1 MRSPPFEPS
10 ARNKDG
16 KVKPDEANGSSSSS
30 TVGGQKILHDVVE
43 DWGDQVWMSADQRAR
58 EAEMQWRMVGRS
70 ESDADAIRA
79 FQRATE
85 AYRVKSETFPT
96 GKGRGRRRVVGA
108 GNRRTRL
115 GEADNR
121 AVSGE
126 GGGSGKRGVVLCRGG
141 LFPNQKTF
149 GVSQLS
155 TSVDREPQQRGREGE
170 GLRVP
175 GALECV

>member
-43 DWGDQVWMSADQRAR
+43 DWGDEVWMSADQRAR

-85 AYRVKSETFPT
+85 AYRVMSDLRKKRIYE
-96 GKGRGRRRVVGA
+96 
-108 GNRRTRL
+108 
-115 GEADNR
+115 
-121 AVSGE
+121 VSGSVGLE
-126 GGGSGKRGVVLCRGG
+126 NRMKGPRFQDPQRCR
-141 LFPNQKTF
+141 LPHPTPHTPHPTPHTPHPTPHTPHPTPHTPHPTPQRNPSSNTA
-149 GVSQLS
+149 
-155 TSVDREPQQRGREGE
+155 TS
-170 GLRVP
+170 
-175 GALECV
+175 